1 MKIISL
7 QVCITLLLYFSA
19 NAQKPS
25 SPANLKAAINEDGG
39 NIHLAW
45 DKPAEK
51 VAGYN
56 LFVKSGNQEDFL
68 LWGKAGLIF
77 KSAYDFSIMSQYGMF
92 YEFKVCAVQNFP
104 DVIRSE
110 LSTSVIIE
118 VPSRFLPMV
127 KINNPSVKKGKAV
140 ISWEYNIIASDLH
153 GFILYMDD
161 EEMVVGKEKREHV
174 LDNLSKG
181 KHYVQ
186 LVAYSNSGLQSKIS
200 VKKFIII
207 K

>member
-1 MKIISL
+1 MRIFSL
-7 QVCITLLLYFSA
+7 QVSIALLLYFSA
-19 NAQKPS
+19 NAQKPG
-25 SPANLKAAINEDGG
+25 SPANLKAEINEDGG
-39 NIHLAW
+39 NIHLVW

-56 LFVKSGNQEDFL
+56 LFVKSGDQEDFL

-77 KSAYDFSIMSQYGMF
+77 NSAYDFSVVSQYGML

-118 VPSRFLPMV
+118 IPSRFLPMV

-140 ISWEYNIIASDLH
+140 ISWEYNLIASDLE
-153 GFILYMDD
+153 GFIMYLDD
-161 EEMVVGKEKREHV
+161 EELVVGKEKREHV
-174 LDNLSKG
+174 LDNLPKG

-186 LVAYSNSGLQSKIS
+186 LVAYSNSGLKSKIS

>member
-1 MKIISL
+1 MRIISPL
-7 QVCITLLLYFSA
+7 VYFVLLLSFSA
-19 NAQKPS
+19 NSQELSAPS
-25 SPANLKAAINEDGG
+25 KLKAEIDEDGG
-39 NIHLAW
+39 NIHLIW
-45 DKPAEK
+45 DKPEEK

-77 KSAYDFSIMSQYGMF
+77 NSSYDFSVMSQYGVF

-110 LSTSVIIE
+110 LSGSVIIE

-140 ISWEYNIIASDLH
+140 ISWEYTIIASDLQ
-153 GFILYMDD
+153 GFILYLDDGEMDL
-161 EEMVVGKEKREHV
+161 GKEKREHV

-186 LVAYSNSGLQSKIS
+186 LIAYSNTGLKSKIS